1 MIKLKK
7 KRYWKN
13 MIQLIKT
20 NIPPREI
27 LMPRLEEVLYSGYVA
42 QGEQVE
48 LFERAYEKFIGFG
61 NSLSL
66 NSGTAALHIAL
77 ILAGVSNGDEV
88 ISTALTA
95 EPTNV
100 AIKMTGAKIRWAD
113 IDYNTGNIDP
123 HSIEKQ
129 INDKTKAIMVVD
141 YAGIPVNVPAIK
153 TISVKF
159 NLPIIEDAAHALG
172 SKFNK
177 TLAGG
182 HFPFTVFSFQAIKHL
197 TTIDGGMLQISSKEE
212 YEKGKL
218 IRWFGID
225 KKLNRLENNISLQGY
240 KYHMNNVNA
249 TLGLVQL
256 ESINQIIEAHIS
268 NGKYFD
274 ENLKGIPGIELL
286 NYYQGSEPS
295 YWLYTLKVENR
306 DGFIKKLA
314 ENDIMASELHKRND
328 LHSYL
333 NDYPSELPVL
343 DKFYERLVHLPCGW
357 WVNEIDREKIVE
369 VIKSGW

>member
-1 MIKLKK
+1 MIP
-7 KRYWKN
+7 
-13 MIQLIKT
+13 LIKT

-27 LMPRLEEVLYSGYVA
+27 LMPQLEEILYSGYVA
-42 QGEQVE
+42 QGEKVE
-48 LFERAYEKFIGFG
+48 EFERSFESFIGSG
-61 NSLSL
+61 HSLSL

-77 ILAGVSNGDEV
+77 ILAGVSKGDEV

-123 HSIEKQ
+123 IAVEKH
-129 INDKTKAIMVVD
+129 INEKTKAIMVVD
-141 YAGIPVNVPAIK
+141 YAGIPVNVPAIRA
-153 TISVKF
+153 ISEKY
-159 NLPIIEDAAHALG
+159 NLTIIEDAAHALG
-172 SKFNK
+172 SKFNNI
-177 TLAGG
+177 LAGG

-197 TTIDGGMLQISSKEE
+197 TTIDGGILQLSSKEE

-225 KKLNRLENNISLQGY
+225 KKLTRLDNNISMQGY

-249 TLGLVQL
+249 TFGIVQL
-256 ESINQIIEAHIS
+256 ESINQIIESHIS

-274 ENLKGIPGIELL
+274 ENLKGIPGLELL
-286 NYYQGSEPS
+286 KYYPDSEPS
-295 YWLYTLKVENR
+295 YWLYTLKAENR

-314 ENDIMASELHKRND
+314 ENEIMASELHKRSD

-333 NDYPSELPVL
+333 NDYPTELPAL
-343 DKFYERLVHLPCGW
+343 DEFYKKLVHLPCGW
-357 WVNEIDREKIVE
+357 WVNSVDRDRIVK
-369 VIKSGW
+369 VIRSGW